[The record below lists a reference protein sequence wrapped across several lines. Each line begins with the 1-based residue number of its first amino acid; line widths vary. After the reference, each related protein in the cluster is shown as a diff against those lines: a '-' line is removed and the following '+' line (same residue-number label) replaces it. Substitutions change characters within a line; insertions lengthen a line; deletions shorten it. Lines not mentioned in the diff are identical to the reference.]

1 MRLAMSSPRRFP
13 PSWSIEELE
22 ACFVVRDHDGQALG
36 EEPGGKRKQAL
47 SFAAMQRTGRAKHS
61 A

>member
-1 MRLAMSSPRRFP
+1 MKRV
-13 PSWSIEELE
+13 
-22 ACFVVRDHDGQALG
+22 VVRDNNGQAFA